1 MIIIFLKGNRR
12 RIQNSAYRPA
22 LALFITYDGSEIRPM
37 RSVRYPASLII
48 CGFMAF
54 LFVVHGWAYDQRRA
68 METADGYLKRGM
80 YLEAIGAYRNVAD
93 NAVDRDMKARAA
105 LRIGD
110 IYGYFLDN
118 YDAALQFYF
127 FVTKNY
133 SGSSH
138 AANAYFNA
146 GMILY
151 EKSRYNEALAQFREY
166 LARFPDGSRRQTA
179 EFMIQ
184 ACVEPPPPVEQKK
197 ESVPTVGADEMIRVL
212 LMEGV
217 KTVGIGGTAPCVI
230 ADGQTGAVVGRLHPG
245 QPVSVS
251 VYDRF
256 LAVNSAPLRRSVIAI
271 RPESAGFVKVNEKPY
286 RGTVTIK
293 RTDNG
298 INVINR
304 VRLEEYLYGVV
315 PKEMSPTWPIE
326 ALKAQA
332 VAARTFALYHK
343 EKSRDREYDV
353 YASTSSQVYGG
364 VAVENERATAAV
376 NETRSRLLVHDGRLV
391 LAYFHANSGGVTED
405 AENVWTAQ
413 VPYLKSVRDNFST
426 RAPGTAWNLGVDFA
440 GVAQSLIRQGI
451 KIGTIYDITPTEV
464 SPTGRVMKIAIN
476 HSGGVT
482 TLKGNDFRIK
492 YDPQRIKSTLFHI
505 RNNGNGMTVSGSGYG
520 HGVGMSQWGAREM
533 ASAGYNYDDILRFYY
548 AGVEVK

>member
-1 MIIIFLKGNRR
+1 
-12 RIQNSAYRPA
+12 
-22 LALFITYDGSEIRPM
+22 M

-48 CGFMAF
+48 CGFMVF
-54 LFVVHGWAYDQRRA
+54 LFVVHGWAHDQRRA

-133 SGSSH
+133 SSSSH

-151 EKSRYNEALAQFREY
+151 EKSRHSEALAQFREY

-184 ACVEPPPPVEQKK
+184 ACMKPPPPGEQKK
-197 ESVPTVGADEMIRVL
+197 EAAPAVGADEMIRVL
-212 LMEGV
+212 IMEGV
-217 KTVGIGGTAPCVI
+217 KTVRIGGTAPCVI
-230 ADGQTGAVVGRLHPG
+230 ADRQTGAALGRLHTG

-251 VYDRF
+251 MYDRF
-256 LAVNSAPLRRSVIAI
+256 LAVNAASLSRSFIVI
-271 RPESAGFVKVNEKPY
+271 RPESAGFVTVNEKPY

-293 RTDNG
+293 RNNNG
-298 INVINR
+298 IDVINR

-332 VAARTFALYHK
+332 VAARTFVLYHK
-343 EKSRDREYDV
+343 EKNRDREYDV

-364 VAVENERATAAV
+364 VVAEDEKATAAV
-376 NETRSRLLVHDGRLV
+376 NETRSRILVHDGRLV
-391 LAYFHANSGGVTED
+391 LAYFHANSGGVTEN
-405 AENVWTAQ
+405 AENVWTAR

-426 RAPGTAWNLGVDFA
+426 GVPGTRWSLGVDFA
-440 GVAQSLIRQGI
+440 GVARSLIGQGI
-451 KIGTIYDITPTEV
+451 KVGTIHEIKPAEV

-476 HSGGVT
+476 HSGG
-482 TLKGNDFRIK
+482 
-492 YDPQRIKSTLFHI
+492 
-505 RNNGNGMTVSGSGYG
+505 
-520 HGVGMSQWGAREM
+520 
-533 ASAGYNYDDILRFYY
+533 
-548 AGVEVK
+548 